1 MADMAVSEKLLPPVF
16 GKERRL
22 PDVIKPV
29 LQTRV
34 LAFLFFNS
42 TIALFITHSRARDV
56 EEIKRK

>member
-1 MADMAVSEKLLPPVF
+1 MADMVVSEKLLPPVF

-34 LAFLFFNS
+34 LAFLFFYS
-42 TIALFITHSRARDV
+42 TITLFITHSRARDV